1 MRFIGPCHGFRCPKA
16 GSHHSAVWDG
26 LIGMRSGKGG
36 GTQSEGGLSTL
47 SLGRHGGLAI
57 ASAPTWTTH
66 AHWLSLSL
74 HSIHPLHSRHSTTRS
89 TTPHPLLLTLSRL
102 FSSPASPP
110 SSFSSS
116 LPLSSISSTTMSS
129 KHLLELLDPT
139 NCAVLFIDHQPAMTF
154 GVASI
159 DRQSLITNCVG
170 LAKAAITFKVPV
182 ILTAVESKSFS
193 GAIWPQLTSLF
204 PDTPVIERSS
214 MNSWEDKALVAA
226 VKKTGRKKLVIA
238 ALWTEVCLCFPA
250 LHALAEGFEI
260 YAVEDCSGGTSL
272 IAHDAAISRIVQA
285 GGVRVTW
292 VQVML
297 EWQRDWARRATY
309 DAVMVRQTHSPTH
322 YSHYLG
328 PCVLSTASPIPSVCV
343 TVLRPTWWRTRVCTD
358 RQWST
363 ATRWCT
369 RPPRT
374 PSASRPHPTTLTSKS
389 DG

>member
-1 MRFIGPCHGFRCPKA
+1 
-16 GSHHSAVWDG
+16 
-26 LIGMRSGKGG
+26 
-36 GTQSEGGLSTL
+36 
-47 SLGRHGGLAI
+47 
-57 ASAPTWTTH
+57 
-66 AHWLSLSL
+66 
-74 HSIHPLHSRHSTTRS
+74 
-89 TTPHPLLLTLSRL
+89 
-102 FSSPASPP
+102 
-110 SSFSSS
+110 
-116 LPLSSISSTTMSS
+116 MSS
-129 KHLLELLDPT
+129 KGLLELLDPT

-204 PDTPVIERSS
+204 PDVPVIERSS

-226 VKKTGRKKLVIA
+226 VKKTGKKKLVIA

-297 EWQRDWARRATY
+297 EWQRDWARKGTY
-309 DAVMVRQTHSPTH
+309 DAVMVSQYQPCPQHHLLTPITRLLHMPLLCLC
-322 YSHYLG
+322 YYLM
-328 PCVLSTASPIPSVCV
+328 SSVCADMFSGQRGGECWCV
-343 TVLRPTWWRTRVCTD
+343 RPGSGVLLYDGAQGPFV
-358 RQWST
+358 
-363 ATRWCT
+363 
-369 RPPRT
+369 PRSLLRGHQQL
-374 PSASRPHPTTLTSKS
+374 PQVK
-389 DG
+389 